1 MTEKFSYP
9 YPLPEHALA
18 DFCHPCDWHLLHKPR
33 LWDGCMVAA
42 NGYVA
47 IRCQRG
53 AWIDSEF
60 PEASTDFRSRVER
73 LLWGRMSHLK
83 DDWRALDD
91 VRGTLFRRA
100 PIGLWIDDARDAGKL
115 SPSPVV
121 WVAGGILVRLSL
133 LQLIARLPRCE
144 IHTGPMNADDPL
156 WFRFSGGRGLIARD
170 SKLTAPAAFTVFE
183 PMRDCLTGERVE
195 RQKTPKP
202 NFGTPPPPE
211 PALEGWPPTTAED

>member
-1 MTEKFSYP
+1 MSRTAFK
-9 YPLPEHALA
+9 YPLPSEALNL
-18 DFCHPCDWHLLHKPR
+18 FCHPVSRHHLSRPMR
-33 LWDGCMVAA
+33 MDGEVVAA

-60 PEASTDFRSRVER
+60 PEAWTDFRSRVER
-73 LLWGRMSHLK
+73 LPWARMAHLK

-100 PIGLWIDDARDAGKL
+100 PIGLWIDDARDAGRL

-121 WVAGGILVRLSL
+121 WVAGGILVRLSM

-144 IHTGPMNADDPL
+144 IYTGTMNTDDPL

-170 SKLTAPAAFTVFE
+170 TKLTSPAAFTVFE

-211 PALEGWPPTTAED
+211 PALEGWPPPTAED